1 MCQTWNACVTELK
14 GRLSAH
20 DLNHWVA
27 PLHPVHRDNT
37 LKLLAPNRYVLDYVK
52 KNLLRMIEDT
62 VQGINR
68 SVRLV
73 QVEIGGHG
81 AARGKRGDAGDDAQ
95 ADAAAATK
103 QPTPYAG
110 GAMNPNFTFDQHVE
124 GNSNQ
129 LARAA
134 ALQVGNHAGRA
145 YNPLFIYGGVGLGK
159 THLMQAAGHLMRSR
173 ARAAKVMY
181 VRSENF
187 VNDMVNALKN
197 NAMHDFK
204 RHYRSLGAL
213 LIDDIQFFNK
223 KTQSQEEFFHTFNT
237 LLEGQR
243 QVIITSDRI
252 PNAITGV
259 DARLISRFSS
269 GLAVGIEPPELETR
283 VAILEKKA
291 LELGVDLPNEVAFFV
306 AGAIRSNVRELTGAL
321 HRIRADAGL
330 AGRPIDMQLARHA
343 LRDLLAHQLKRV
355 SIDNIQHV
363 VAEYYKLRVTD
374 LLSKKRARH
383 IARPRQMAMYFA
395 KQCTT
400 LSLPQI
406 GDHFGGR
413 DHTTVL
419 HACRRVEALLKTEP
433 DLRDDMRNLQRM
445 FGV

>member
-14 GRLSAH
+14 GRLSAA
-20 DLNHWVA
+20 DLNNWVA
-27 PLHPVHRDNT
+27 PLHPVHQDAT
-37 LKLLAPNRYVLDYVK
+37 LKLLAPNRYVLEHVK
-52 KNLLRMIEDT
+52 KNLLRLIEET

-68 SVRLV
+68 SIRLV

-81 AARGKRGDAGDDAQ
+81 APGRRAGAK
-95 ADAAAATK
+95 AAAAGK
-103 QPTPYAG
+103 HSAPPTPYAG
-110 GAMNPNFTFDQHVE
+110 GAMNINFTFDNHVE

-134 ALQVGNHAGRA
+134 ALQVGNNAGRA

-159 THLMQAAGHLMRSR
+159 THLMQAAGHLMR
-173 ARAAKVMY
+173 AKNPATKVMY

-213 LIDDIQFFNK
+213 LIDDIQFFTK

-243 QVIITSDRI
+243 QIIITSDRI

-291 LELGVDLPNEVAFFV
+291 LALGVDLPNDVAFFV

-330 AGRPIDMQLARHA
+330 AGRPIDMQLVRHA

-355 SIDNIQHV
+355 GIDNIQHT

-406 GDHFGGR
+406 GGHFGGR

-419 HACRRVEALLKTEP
+419 HACRRIEELLQNDPAIIE
-433 DLRDDMRNLQRM
+433 DHRNLQRL

>member
-1 MCQTWNACVTELK
+1 MCQTWNACVTQLK
-14 GRLSAH
+14 GRLSAN
-20 DLNHWVA
+20 DLDNWVA

-52 KNLLRMIEDT
+52 KNLLRVIEET

-81 AARGKRGDAGDDAQ
+81 AAQPGRRAGAT
-95 ADAAAATK
+95 AAGK
-103 QPTPYAG
+103 QPAPYSG
-110 GAMNPNFTFDQHVE
+110 GAMNANFTFDNHVE

-134 ALQVGNHAGRA
+134 ALQVGNNAGRA

-159 THLMQAAGHLMRSR
+159 THLMQAAGHLMR
-173 ARAAKVMY
+173 AHNPAAKVMY

-213 LIDDIQFFNK
+213 LIDDIQFFTK

-243 QVIITSDRI
+243 QIIITSDRI

-291 LELGVDLPNEVAFFV
+291 LALGVDFPNEVAFFV

-321 HRIRADAGL
+321 HRIRADANL
-330 AGRPIDMQLARHA
+330 AGRRIDMQLARHA

-355 SIDNIQHV
+355 GIDNIQHT

-419 HACRRVEALLKTEP
+419 HACRRVEALLETDAAIIE
-433 DLRDDMRNLQRM
+433 DHRNLQRL